1 MDETDQHV
9 HRQGKISSEEEQ
21 MAAKKLM
28 EEAERHGDI
37 HFIPMVDTYQSLPG
51 KTLSILEY
59 GLYYGARFLIKND
72 DDVCPLFE
80 TILPLANSSIYDN
93 DKEKMLYSGIYY
105 WKGTE
110 YKSMAGADGMA
121 GPYWSGPLYLLSR
134 NLAHHIVWT
143 CNAYT
148 YNYAAYGSSSEDV
161 DMGKWVSHIKYVFPN
176 STIDYKEIHGHVD
189 VKVNGR

>member
-134 NLAHHIVWT
+134 NLEIR
-143 CNAYT
+143 
-148 YNYAAYGSSSEDV
+148 GSKSSLARITV
-161 DMGKWVSHIKYVFPN
+161 LPN